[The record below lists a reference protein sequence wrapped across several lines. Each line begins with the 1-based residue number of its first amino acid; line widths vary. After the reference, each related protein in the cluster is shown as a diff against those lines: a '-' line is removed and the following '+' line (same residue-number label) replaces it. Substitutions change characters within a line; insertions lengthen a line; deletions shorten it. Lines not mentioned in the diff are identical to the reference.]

1 MTGGSSKDGGSTGG
15 AGPEGRGPLAH
26 GASSRPLQPRDDRET
41 LSALFDGE
49 LSGDATRFAIK
60 RLDHDLQWRETC
72 GRWQLIG
79 DALRGEPLAI
89 APADFAT
96 GVVRA
101 LGPLPG
107 AGAASPLDPPK
118 AARASA
124 LSRGRWLGG
133 AALAA
138 SVAVAA
144 MLVVRPFSSPQPAT
158 ATPAVVQATPASPLP
173 AAPTQSPALAGG
185 DPTAVVAAIAPA
197 AAASPSPAPARV
209 ARTTPPAR
217 RIAAEPRPEVTAA
230 IAAADAATTAPA
242 HQPFH
247 PPADDVATR
256 PWPRAVLPGA
266 AAAGAFTVGLE
277 ATSPS
282 PSFYPFEPSQSAPVT
297 QEDSDTSP

>member
-1 MTGGSSKDGGSTGG
+1 MTGGSNKGGSNGG
-15 AGPEGRGPLAH
+15 AGPEGASPQGH

-49 LSGDATRFAIK
+49 LSGDATRFALK

-107 AGAASPLDPPK
+107 AGTPSVQGPPK
-118 AARASA
+118 AGRASA

-133 AALAA
+133 VALAA

-144 MLVVRPFSSPQPAT
+144 VLVARPFSSPQPAT
-158 ATPAVVQATPASPLP
+158 STPAIVQAAPVAPLP

-185 DPTAVVAAIAPA
+185 DQTVVAAVAPA
-197 AAASPSPAPARV
+197 ATSAPSPAAVRTAR
-209 ARTTPPAR
+209 
-217 RIAAEPRPEVTAA
+217 
-230 IAAADAATTAPA
+230 AP
-242 HQPFH
+242 Q
-247 PPADDVATR
+247 
-256 PWPRAVLPGA
+256 RA
-266 AAAGAFTVGLE
+266 
-277 ATSPS
+277 
-282 PSFYPFEPSQSAPVT
+282 
-297 QEDSDTSP
+297 